1 MRLLQSH
8 KPDNGIVNIYVDS
21 EQNWFDICLN
31 GFGMFESRLVCKE
44 LGFSN
49 GTLLPQG
56 SFGKYNK
63 YPLTQVTCQ
72 GTEHSIFS
80 CSFNTKKVCSNKYF
94 GYAAISCFNESTN
107 SGKL

>member
-1 MRLLQSH
+1 
-8 KPDNGIVNIYVDS
+8 
-21 EQNWFDICLN
+21 
-31 GFGMFESRLVCKE
+31 MFESRLVCKE

-72 GTEHSIFS
+72 GTEDSIFS

-94 GYAAISCFNESTN
+94 GYAAITRYWFEIEIKDFFEYHKYFIRQ
-107 SGKL
+107 SGDRN